1 MIKAAPMSDSG
12 KPSARSALSRGL
24 FRIATLCT
32 ATLFWGCQPNE
43 VTSNEYGTWTF
54 TGYVVDG
61 STKAPLEGSLI
72 SYIDKDG
79 ATRKDTADEDGAFL
93 IESLPFGERNFKFSF
108 SPAGDSAPAYTNR
121 IVVLSS
127 FNESKSIEGVVA
139 NVSMVVPLFPLTGKV
154 SGTLA
159 TRLPGSAKTYPAAG
173 VALKL
178 LYQDTAVANSFPVA
192 FSSVSDSSGRFKFTG
207 LPVAPGATIL
217 FNNLKIK
224 GTTYALEPFAVN
236 QLFGQGIVDLGA
248 LFLTAK
254 DSSDRDIELVKS
266 NVISLDGFGR
276 ANVPVDQTL
285 IYVLP
290 AELEPASLAVS
301 VTGGAVPD
309 LRIRSHGDSV
319 FIDPLGNLAYDALIT
334 VEITGIDTAG
344 NRVHF
349 IFDGA
354 RSFRTEKGFYAVES
368 NTWDRLG
375 ITRSDFKP
383 EDTLWVKYSAELDPD
398 IQKIGW
404 SSSAADNDINP
415 TGAQANAKAWIHAD
429 TLFVRPDQRLAVEYG
444 ETMGF
449 KASVLSKEGK
459 RSDSLDV
466 IGRVVAD
473 KYYITWTNTKNE
485 LGNMREDFGPM
496 DSVMVVS
503 NSPISEIK
511 GLSQVDGMAVP
522 PDLFLD
528 NVKLRGDTLVYKP
541 SLYLKTDSVY
551 GIDFDV
557 LFADKTFRRNI
568 FPVRWKTASNIQ
580 LLSVDNRQDGLYRP
594 FKAIGDSLTVV
605 FSTEIDTNSASS
617 VPFKVNMTD
626 VNGQSVRTQVRW
638 LKDRRT
644 AVIHNVDTLPLADFD
659 ASPAYTEDAPNT
671 RAVRSLTFDLITL
684 TGEKVF
690 RFKPAN
696 KDIELHTERGLCVID
711 ANVIGSH
718 DRRTAVKRTESP
730 LVNFDRDGAVVLA
743 FNREIDTA
751 AILADTVN
759 AYFQIRSVTDTVE
772 TLLSFSPDAKTVTLK
787 PTAVLKSETEYRVW
801 IRQVPGKGIAGAI
814 GINLHGGRFSG
825 GAINNSLLDTAFK
838 TRK

>member
-1 MIKAAPMSDSG
+1 MSNSG
-12 KPSARSALSRGL
+12 YPSAGATVSRRL
-24 FRIATLCT
+24 FRLTTFLT
-32 ATLFWGCQPNE
+32 AALFWGCQNDG
-43 VTSNEYGTWTF
+43 VTSNEYGTWSF

-61 STKAPLEGSLI
+61 STRAPLEGSII

-79 ATRKDTADEDGAFL
+79 ETRKDTADGDGSFL

-108 SPAGDSAPAYTNR
+108 SPAGDTAPAYTNR

-139 NVSMVVPLFPLTGKV
+139 NVSMVVPLFPLAGKV
-154 SGTLA
+154 SGALA

-178 LYQDTAVANSFPVA
+178 LYQDTALANSFPVS
-192 FSSVSDSSGRFKFTG
+192 FSAVTDSSGRFLFTG
-207 LPVAPGATIL
+207 LPIAPGASIL
-217 FNNLKIK
+217 FNNMKIK
-224 GTTYALEPFAVN
+224 GTTYALDPVTVN
-236 QLFGQGIVDLGA
+236 QLFGKGIVDLGL
-248 LFLTAK
+248 LFLAAK
-254 DSSDRDIELVKS
+254 DSADRGIDLVKS
-266 NVISLDGFGR
+266 NVLTADGFGR
-276 ANVPVDQTL
+276 ANIPVDQTL
-285 IYVLP
+285 IYKLP
-290 AELEPASLAVS
+290 SELEPASVSVS
-301 VTGGAVPD
+301 VTGGTVPD
-309 LRIRSHGDSV
+309 LQVKSHADTV
-319 FIDPLGNLAYDALIT
+319 YIDPLGNLSYDAVIT

-344 NRVHF
+344 DRVHF
-349 IFDGA
+349 TFDGA
-354 RSFRTEKGFYAVES
+354 RSFRTEKGFYALES

-375 ITRSDFKP
+375 IKRADFKP
-383 EDTLWVKYSAELDPD
+383 EDTLWVRFSADLDPD
-398 IQKIGW
+398 IQKIAW
-404 SSSAADNDINP
+404 SASAADNDINP

-429 TLFVRPDQRLAVEYG
+429 TLFVRPDQRLAVDYG

-459 RSDSLDV
+459 RSDTLDV

-473 KYYITWTNTKNE
+473 KYFITWTNTKNE

-503 NSPISEIK
+503 NSPVAEIK
-511 GLSQVDGMAVP
+511 GLSQVDGLAVP

-528 NVKLRGDTLVYKP
+528 NVKLRGDTLIYKP

-551 GIDFDV
+551 GIDFDI
-557 LFADKTFRRNI
+557 LFKDKTFRRNI

-594 FKAIGDSLTVV
+594 LKAIGDSLTVV
-605 FSTEIDTNSASS
+605 FSTEIDTSSSSS

-626 VNGQSVRTQVRW
+626 VNGQSIRTQVRW

-644 AVIHNVDTLPLADFD
+644 AVIRNIDTLPLADFD
-659 ASPAYTEDAPNT
+659 ASPAYTEDSPDT

-718 DRRTAVKRTESP
+718 DRRTAVRRTETP
-730 LVNFDRDGAVVLA
+730 LANFERDGAVVLT

-751 AILADTVN
+751 AILADTAN
-759 AYFQIRSVTDTVE
+759 AYFQIRSVSDTVE
-772 TLLSFSPDAKTVTLK
+772 TDLSFSPDAKSVTLK
-787 PTAVLKSETEYRVW
+787 PTAMLGAETEYRVW
-801 IRQVPGKGIAGAI
+801 VRTVPGKGIAGGIAI
-814 GINLHGGRFSG
+814 NEHGGRFSG
-825 GAINNSLLDTAFK
+825 AAINNSLLDTPFK